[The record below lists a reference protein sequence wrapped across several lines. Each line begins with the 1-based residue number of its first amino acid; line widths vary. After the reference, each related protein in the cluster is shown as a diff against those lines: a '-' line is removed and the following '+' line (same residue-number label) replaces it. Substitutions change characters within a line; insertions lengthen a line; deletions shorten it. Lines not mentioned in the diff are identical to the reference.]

1 MAYTYLE
8 FEKPISD
15 LESKIENLRDSKDND
30 ESVHQEI
37 SSLSNKIENLT
48 KEIYEDLSIWQK
60 VQVARHP
67 HRPHFSDYIVN
78 IFTDFDELHG
88 DRLFGDDQAII
99 GGIAKFKGIP
109 VVIIG
114 HEKGKSTEDKI
125 SRNFGMSQPEGYRKA
140 SRLMKLAEDFSIPI
154 ITFIDTPGAYPG
166 IESEERGMSEA
177 IAKNLSIMSG
187 LKVPIIVIITG
198 EGGSGGA
205 LAIGVGD
212 HISMLQYSIYSVA
225 SPEACASIV
234 WRDNSKAQE
243 AAEAMAKLSDDEK
256 ALLASG
262 KQHYEITFR
271 NIGGL
276 VMPLILEFE
285 YEDGEREVRRIPA
298 EIWKMSEPT
307 VTKVFVTDRPATR
320 ITLDPY
326 LETADVDMG
335 NNVWPPRPE
344 PTRVEVFQG
353 SGYSRYRSGGE
364 NPMQRARRDAALQA
378 PGEGE

>member
-15 LESKIENLRDSKDND
+15 LENKIESLRDNKDND

-37 SSLSNKIENLT
+37 SSLSDRIENLT
-48 KEIYEDLSIWQK
+48 KEIYEGLSIWQK

-67 HRPHFSDYIVN
+67 HRPHFSDYIEN

-99 GGIAKFKGIP
+99 GGLAKFKGSP
-109 VVIIG
+109 VAIIG

-140 SRLMKLAEDFSIPI
+140 SRLMKLAEDFSLPI

-243 AAEAMAKLSDDEK
+243 AAEAMKLDAKNLLDFGLIDNIIDEPLGGAHRDTKKASSLIAQEIDDNLKRLRDIEIDELIEK
-256 ALLASG
+256 RYQ
-262 KQHYEITFR
+262 KI
-271 NIGGL
+271 
-276 VMPLILEFE
+276 
-285 YEDGEREVRRIPA
+285 
-298 EIWKMSEPT
+298 MS
-307 VTKVFVTDRPATR
+307 
-320 ITLDPY
+320 Y
-326 LETADVDMG
+326 
-335 NNVWPPRPE
+335 
-344 PTRVEVFQG
+344 G
-353 SGYSRYRSGGE
+353 SI
-364 NPMQRARRDAALQA
+364 QK
-378 PGEGE
+378 

>member
-15 LESKIENLRDSKDND
+15 LENKIESLRDNKDND

-37 SSLSNKIENLT
+37 SSLSDRIENLT
-48 KEIYEDLSIWQK
+48 KEIYEGLSIWQK

-67 HRPHFSDYIVN
+67 HRPHFSDYIEN

-99 GGIAKFKGIP
+99 GGLAKFKGSP

-140 SRLMKLAEDFSIPI
+140 SRLMKLAEDFSLPI

-243 AAEAMAKLSDDEK
+243 AAEAMKLDAKNLLDFGLIDNIIDEP
-256 ALLASG
+256 L
-262 KQHYEITFR
+262 
-271 NIGGL
+271 GG
-276 VMPLILEFE
+276 
-285 YEDGEREVRRIPA
+285 A
-298 EIWKMSEPT
+298 H
-307 VTKVFVTDRPATR
+307 
-320 ITLDPY
+320 
-326 LETADVDMG
+326 
-335 NNVWPPRPE
+335 
-344 PTRVEVFQG
+344 
-353 SGYSRYRSGGE
+353 
-364 NPMQRARRDAALQA
+364 RDAKKASSLISQEIDDNLKRLRDIEIDELIEKRYQKIMSY
-378 PGEGE
+378 GSIQK

>member
-15 LESKIENLRDSKDND
+15 LENKIESLRDKKDND

-37 SSLSNKIENLT
+37 SSLSERIENLT
-48 KEIYEDLSIWQK
+48 KEIYKGLSIWQK

-67 HRPHFSDYIVN
+67 HRPHFSDYIEN

-99 GGIAKFKGIP
+99 GGLAKFKGSS
-109 VVIIG
+109 VVIFG

-140 SRLMKLAEDFSIPI
+140 SRLMKLAEDFSLPI

-243 AAEAMAKLSDDEK
+243 AAEAMKLDANNLLDFGLIDNIIDEPLGGAHRDTKKASSLIAQEIDDNLK
-256 ALLASG
+256 RL
-262 KQHYEITFR
+262 KEIE
-271 NIGGL
+271 IDE
-276 VMPLILEFE
+276 LI
-285 YEDGEREVRRIPA
+285 
-298 EIWKMSEPT
+298 KMRYQKIMS
-307 VTKVFVTDRPATR
+307 
-320 ITLDPY
+320 Y
-326 LETADVDMG
+326 
-335 NNVWPPRPE
+335 
-344 PTRVEVFQG
+344 G
-353 SGYSRYRSGGE
+353 SI
-364 NPMQRARRDAALQA
+364 QK
-378 PGEGE
+378 